1 MIYSLGDIEKCLLKM
16 TRFRM
21 AGNSI
26 GFFTKAIHEKG
37 YIFKCVGMGVDV
49 LHMDKIGQYNWTYI
63 TSKLMNTHLIQIS

>member
-37 YIFKCVGMGVDV
+37 YIFKCIAQV
-49 LHMDKIGQYNWTYI
+49 LHINKIGQYNWTYI